1 MLPAVHGRSIF
12 PTAGIWPM
20 KNGRIRPIAKSMPE
34 RVTFFTFSILKF
46 LPYVSFWNQ
55 CIIQVHFKV
64 KTFSAFF
71 SIFPTI
77 LVYFV
82 FPCFSVSDCTFCR
95 NFFCRFP
102 WFCGTLLD
110 IGKCSHFLQF
120 PDYFSKGFYHHAVLS
135 RPDGRADRVCV
146 PECLPQIFSGG
157 GPLFHAVYYK

>member
-20 KNGRIRPIAKSMPE
+20 KNGRIRPIAKSLPE

-55 CIIQVHFKV
+55 CIIQVHFKSQDLFCI
-64 KTFSAFF
+64 FSLFFSHYF
-71 SIFPTI
+71 SIFCIFRASRCLTA
-77 LVYFV
+77 L
-82 FPCFSVSDCTFCR
+82 SVGT
-95 NFFCRFP
+95 FFCRFP

-120 PDYFSKGFYHHAVLS
+120 PDYFFERILSSCNFISPRWKG
-135 RPDGRADRVCV
+135 
-146 PECLPQIFSGG
+146 
-157 GPLFHAVYYK
+157 